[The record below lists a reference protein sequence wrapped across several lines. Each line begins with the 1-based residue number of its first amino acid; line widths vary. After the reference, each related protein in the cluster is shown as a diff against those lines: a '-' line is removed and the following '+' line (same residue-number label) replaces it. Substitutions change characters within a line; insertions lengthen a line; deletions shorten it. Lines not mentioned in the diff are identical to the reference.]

1 MSDVL
6 LPKPPG
12 PVRGRPFE
20 KGRSGNPGG
29 PACSTTGMKK
39 GSCVVCQIDADCM
52 GTAAPHCD
60 VVANQCVACLT
71 SADCSAPTA
80 VCNASQ
86 LCVGCLTSADC
97 TRKISP

>member
-29 PACSTTGMKK
+29 
-39 GSCVVCQIDADCM
+39 
-52 GTAAPHCD
+52 
-60 VVANQCVACLT
+60 
-71 SADCSAPTA
+71 
-80 VCNASQ
+80 
-86 LCVGCLTSADC
+86 
-97 TRKISP
+97 R